1 MLEKRKYV
9 FVVYDNSVADFAGK
23 LCEEWDDRED
33 IVVMNRLG
41 IDADEAH
48 KTLHTVEDI
57 CRWLMES
64 GADRASFLVAI
75 GGGVVTDIVGFAAGI
90 YMRGIRYYSVPTTL
104 LAQIDA
110 AIGGKVAS
118 NLDTVKNVL
127 GLFHNP
133 EKVLIFTEPLETLPV
148 KEWHSGAAEMLK
160 TFLIADPI
168 AYHEAV
174 EVFSTLEQEHY
185 STFAKDAVS
194 DVLTS
199 LISRA
204 GKIKRRIV
212 RKDPFDR
219 SSRMV
224 LNLGHSYGHAIEWW
238 QSQPGCP
245 IWDKY
250 SHGEAVAIG
259 IIQAARLSAAQGMAD
274 ESLPAAIERDFKA
287 CGLPTELP
295 CDRSELAPAFKVD
308 KKNED
313 NGIQFV
319 FLRGIGRAVVKKRDI
334 SFVLR

>member
-1 MLEKRKYV
+1 MEKKKYV
-9 FVVYDNSVADFAGK
+9 FVVYDNSVSDFAAR
-23 LCEEWDDRED
+23 LCEEWDDQENM
-33 IVVMNRLG
+33 VVMARLG
-41 IDADEAH
+41 IDADESR
-48 KTLHTVEDI
+48 KTLQTVEDI
-57 CRWLMES
+57 CRWLMEN
-64 GADRASFLVAI
+64 GADRASTMAAI
-75 GGGVVTDIVGFAAGI
+75 GGGVVTDLVGFAAGI
-90 YMRGIRYYSVPTTL
+90 YMRGIRYFSVPTTL

-118 NLDTVKNVL
+118 NLDAVKNVL

-133 EKVLIFTEPLETLPV
+133 DHVMIFTEPLETLPV
-148 KEWHSGAAEMLK
+148 NGWHSGAAEMLK

-168 AYHEAV
+168 AYREAV
-174 EVFSTLEQEHY
+174 EVFSSLEKEQY

-212 RKDPFDR
+212 RKDPHDR
-219 SSRMV
+219 SVRMV
-224 LNLGHSYGHAIEWW
+224 LNLGHTYGHAIEWW

-245 IWDKY
+245 LWNKY

-259 IIQAARLSAAQGMAD
+259 IIQAARLSVEQGMA
-274 ESLPAAIERDFKA
+274 EEGLVKMLEKDFKA

-295 CDRSELAPAFKVD
+295 CATSEFFPAFRVD

-313 NGIQFV
+313 NGIHFV